1 MENMIYSEFS
11 KYEEKLK
18 DSFREK
24 YNLPDKELDEI
35 VKDLRTIVMQMIQLM
50 RDGKSVH
57 EKFFSDIILNSVDAI
72 IGFDCDF
79 KIFLWNKGAE
89 SIFGYSKNEVMG
101 KEFSFLIP
109 QYLLEIGEKDFLV
122 KEVEEKGFITN
133 YESERLTKDG
143 QLINVSITRFLI
155 FNELKEKI
163 GSVGMIRD
171 ITTIKKLQKD
181 LREREN
187 LALIGEVVSSIAH
200 SLSNPLNIISGN
212 ADYLLINKKENDKDH
227 EELKCILDE
236 AVRITKSIK
245 HLLNFSRPLNITRD
259 KTNINCI
266 IEKAV
271 ADVKFFIQDKN
282 ITVRKSLLNEI
293 PDISI
298 DRGQI
303 EETIC
308 NMLTNSIQ
316 AIKKTGEIFIKS
328 GTSDNNIIIEISD
341 SGEGI
346 SKANLEKIF
355 TPFFSSKEYGK
366 GTGLGLS
373 IARRIITEHGGNISA
388 SSKPGKGAK
397 FLITL
402 PLN

>member
-35 VKDLRTIVMQMIQLM
+35 VKDLRAIVMQMIQLM

-181 LREREN
+181 LR
-187 LALIGEVVSSIAH
+187 
-200 SLSNPLNIISGN
+200 
-212 ADYLLINKKENDKDH
+212 K
-227 EELKCILDE
+227 
-236 AVRITKSIK
+236 
-245 HLLNFSRPLNITRD
+245 
-259 KTNINCI
+259 
-266 IEKAV
+266 
-271 ADVKFFIQDKN
+271 
-282 ITVRKSLLNEI
+282 
-293 PDISI
+293 
-298 DRGQI
+298 
-303 EETIC
+303 
-308 NMLTNSIQ
+308 
-316 AIKKTGEIFIKS
+316 
-328 GTSDNNIIIEISD
+328 
-341 SGEGI
+341 
-346 SKANLEKIF
+346 EKI
-355 TPFFSSKEYGK
+355 SH
-366 GTGLGLS
+366 LS
-373 IARRIITEHGGNISA
+373 VKSFQVLLTVFQTRLILFPVMPIIC
-388 SSKPGKGAK
+388 
-397 FLITL
+397 
-402 PLN
+402 

>member
-24 YNLPDKELDEI
+24 YNLPDNELDEI

-109 QYLLEIGEKDFLV
+109 QYLLDKGEKDFLV

-155 FNELKEKI
+155 FNEIKEKI

-171 ITTIKKLQKD
+171 ITTIKKLQKE
-181 LREREN
+181 LREKEN

-212 ADYLLINKKENDKDH
+212 ADYLLMNKKENDKDH

-245 HLLNFSRPLNITRD
+245 HLLNFSRPLNITRE
-259 KTNINCI
+259 KTNINRI

-271 ADVKFFIQDKN
+271 TDVKFLIQDKN
-282 ITVRKSLLNEI
+282 ITIRKSLHNNI

-308 NMLTNSIQ
+308 NLLTNSVQ
-316 AIKKTGEIFIKS
+316 AIKKTGEIIIKTE
-328 GTSDNNIIIEISD
+328 TSDNNIIIEISD

-346 SKANLEKIF
+346 SKVNLEKIF

-373 IARRIITEHGGNISA
+373 IARRIITEHGGSISA

-397 FLITL
+397 FLIKL

>member
-1 MENMIYSEFS
+1 MLS
-11 KYEEKLK
+11 
-18 DSFREK
+18 
-24 YNLPDKELDEI
+24 
-35 VKDLRTIVMQMIQLM
+35 
-50 RDGKSVH
+50 
-57 EKFFSDIILNSVDAI
+57 
-72 IGFDCDF
+72 
-79 KIFLWNKGAE
+79 
-89 SIFGYSKNEVMG
+89 
-101 KEFSFLIP
+101 
-109 QYLLEIGEKDFLV
+109 
-122 KEVEEKGFITN
+122 
-133 YESERLTKDG
+133 
-143 QLINVSITRFLI
+143 
-155 FNELKEKI
+155 
-163 GSVGMIRD
+163 
-171 ITTIKKLQKD
+171 
-181 LREREN
+181 
-187 LALIGEVVSSIAH
+187 
-200 SLSNPLNIISGN
+200 SLS
-212 ADYLLINKKENDKDH
+212 
-227 EELKCILDE
+227 
-236 AVRITKSIK
+236 RI
-245 HLLNFSRPLNITRD
+245 
-259 KTNINCI
+259 
-266 IEKAV
+266 
-271 ADVKFFIQDKN
+271 KN

-397 FLITL
+397 FLHNTSAEL
-402 PLN
+402 G